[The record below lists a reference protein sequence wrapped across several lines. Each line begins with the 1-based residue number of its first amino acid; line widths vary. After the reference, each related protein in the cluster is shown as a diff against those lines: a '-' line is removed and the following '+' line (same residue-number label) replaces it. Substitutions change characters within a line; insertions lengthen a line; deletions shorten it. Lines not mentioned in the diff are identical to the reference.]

1 MQPPIHRHI
10 LAPIYSHVLGWRF
23 DIRSK
28 NMVKTG
34 NLNGPPSPAF
44 GLRTDGLQGCL
55 CFISVCDILVHFHCC
70 ELVLFLVNILDYSVH
85 FHLKGGCLTNKCL

>member
-1 MQPPIHRHI
+1 
-10 LAPIYSHVLGWRF
+10 
-23 DIRSK
+23 
-28 NMVKTG
+28 MVKTG

-55 CFISVCDILVHFHCC
+55 CFTSVCDLLVHFHCC

-85 FHLKGGCLTNKCL
+85 FHFKGGCLTNKCL

>member
-1 MQPPIHRHI
+1 MQLPTHRHI
-10 LAPIYSHVLGWRF
+10 LAPLYSHVLGWRF

-55 CFISVCDILVHFHCC
+55 CFTSVCDILVHFHCC

>member
-1 MQPPIHRHI
+1 
-10 LAPIYSHVLGWRF
+10 
-23 DIRSK
+23 
-28 NMVKTG
+28 MVKTG

-55 CFISVCDILVHFHCC
+55 YFTSVCGLLFRFHCG

-85 FHLKGGCLTNKCL
+85 FHLKGDYLTNK